1 MMKKIQLL
9 VWCLGIF
16 GSLEAQQIRLVASQG
31 NDLTLQNQAPVFQ
44 YVSKTV
50 LGKEY
55 VDFSQVANVFTMQ
68 KGAPAVPVFT
78 ESVQVPATGAVT
90 YTVTHDGFID
100 YPGVSVLPSKGSLKR
115 NVDPAKIP
123 FEFGSSYNQDAFYP
137 GNLAEMSDPFLF
149 RSTRGTTISFY
160 PYQYNPVTQTL
171 RVYQN
176 IRVRVTTQAQQ
187 PGINEGASNNSTVPQ
202 EFQRMYEQV
211 FINAPQYLPV
221 SEQGDM
227 LVITPTAYVTTLQP
241 WVRWKIES
249 GMKTT
254 VATLAQTG
262 TTAASIKSFIASF
275 YASNPNLVYV
285 MLIGDHQ
292 HLPSFSYGTSIEQEE
307 LWSDSYYGQ
316 LDGADFFPE
325 LLVGRFSGSVSEVQ
339 TMVSRTVEYET
350 NPLAGDWM
358 TKAIGIGSDEGD
370 GYGDDG
376 EPDWLHLRNIR
387 ALLLSNGYTTV
398 HEFYDGSQGG
408 NDATGSPNTSMIS
421 AALNFGAGLMNYT
434 GHGWTQGIATGD
446 YTSSDVSALVNNGK
460 YPFVVSVACNNG
472 TFVGDTAF
480 CETFTRLQNQGT
492 PAGAIAACGS
502 SILMAWAEPMQTQD
516 EMAELIIRSDSDN
529 IKTTLGG
536 LFYNGQVSMLET
548 YNQSITAEE
557 VMQTWVFFGDPST
570 LFRSKVTTNLTAT
583 HVATMTSSGG
593 LLEVFSP
600 HNGARVAITQNDQI
614 LGTATIVNGVA
625 TFNLPPFATLDAV
638 RVTLTLSNAKPYR
651 GTITLNALGI
661 ADFNQTFQIY
671 PNPTKEVFYISA
683 IDKSLS
689 QVSLQLVD
697 AIGRVCY
704 TQEAVNLTATFPV
717 PVASLASG
725 SYLLVIRHD
734 LGTSVH
740 KIQVN

>member
-1 MMKKIQLL
+1 MKKIQLFL
-9 VWCLGIF
+9 CCLGIF
-16 GSLEAQQIRLVASQG
+16 GSLQAQQIRLVASQG
-31 NDLTLQNQAPVFQ
+31 DDLTLQNQTPVFQ
-44 YVSKTV
+44 SLSTIVA
-50 LGKEY
+50 GKAY
-55 VDFSQVANVFTMQ
+55 VDFSQVAKVFTMQ

-78 ESVQVPATGAVT
+78 ESVQVPHTGAVT
-90 YTVTHDGFID
+90 FTITHDGFIE
-100 YPGVSVLPSKGSLKR
+100 YTGVSVLPSKGSLKR
-115 NVDPAKIP
+115 NVDPAKVP
-123 FEFGSSYNQDAFYP
+123 FVFGPEYSQNAFYP
-137 GNLAEMSDPFLF
+137 GTLAHMSDPFVF
-149 RSTRGTTISFY
+149 RSTRGATISFY

-176 IRVRVTTQAQQ
+176 IRVRVTTQPQQ
-187 PGINEGASNNSTVPQ
+187 QGINEFTSQSTAVPQ

-211 FINAPQYLPV
+211 FINTPQYLPV
-221 SEQGDM
+221 SEHGDM
-227 LVITPTAYVTTLQP
+227 LVITPSAYVNTLQP
-241 WVRWKIES
+241 WVQWKIES

-262 TTAASIKSFIASF
+262 TTAASIKSFVASF
-275 YASNPNLVYV
+275 YAANPSLVYV
-285 MLIGDHQ
+285 MLVGDHQ

-316 LDGADFFPE
+316 LDGTDFFPE
-325 LLVGRFSGSVSEVQ
+325 VLVGRFSGSVSEVQ
-339 TMVSRTVEYET
+339 TMVNRTLEYET
-350 NPLAGDWM
+350 NPLTGDWM

-387 ALLLSNGYTTV
+387 ALLLTNGYTTV

-408 NDATGSPNTSMIS
+408 NDAAGSPSSSMIS
-421 AALNFGAGLMNYT
+421 SALNQGAGLLNYT
-434 GHGWTQGIATGD
+434 GHGWTQGVSTGD
-446 YTSSDVSALVNNGK
+446 YTSGDVSALVNNGK

-472 TFVGDTAF
+472 TFVGETAF
-480 CETFTRLQNQGT
+480 CETFTRLQNQGS

-548 YNQSITAEE
+548 YNQSMTAEE
-557 VMQTWVFFGDPST
+557 VMQTWIFFGDPST
-570 LFRSKVTTNLTAT
+570 LFRNKVTTNLTAT
-583 HVATMTSSGG
+583 HVATMSASGG

-614 LGTATIVNGVA
+614 LGTALISNGVA
-625 TFNLPPFATLDAV
+625 VFNLPPFTTLDTV
-638 RVTLTLSNAKPYR
+638 KVTLTLSNAKPYQ
-651 GTITLNALGI
+651 GIITLNTLGV
-661 ADFNQTFQIY
+661 ATVSQSFQVY
-671 PNPTKEVFYISA
+671 PNPSNEVVYISA
-683 IDKSLS
+683 IGSTLT
-689 QVSLQLVD
+689 QANLQLVD

-704 TQEAVNLTATFPV
+704 TQDSVNLTEAFPV

-725 SYLLVIRHD
+725 SYLLVIRHES
-734 LGTSVH
+734 GTSVH